1 MDMYGI
7 SEASAQGNNYQAT
20 LAENQHATL
29 AHNELMK
36 DQIEKTKLDLSGALG
51 QSSGAEALGAAKG
64 MIMEATTGFGMY
76 KNYQRKKGEAM
87 ELEQKA
93 KAAKSNVQNALTN
106 SDEVLSVGDRDAQ
119 AVVKGGNLP
128 SLQLS
133 GGEGQGV
140 VGAGDNVG
148 TLRPT
153 IEAPASGGSAP
164 APDPPQAENRPSLQ
178 QLQEQQA
185 SREQAQS
192 QGEKPPSAEPA
203 ELSTGG
209 EKAGG
214 AVVQTSEDARAGKTF
229 LARAGTAVE
238 GGLET
243 AGKYA
248 GIAGALTGG
257 GLAIAA
263 DVTGK
268 WGAMNTAEKVGNVGT
283 ITGAGAETAGLIAM
297 ALPIPGARL
306 VGAGLELFGE
316 LSSLF
321 GGGVQAVGDVA
332 AAEAAKKNASATAAK
347 AITQAK
353 AQEAGA
359 AVGSVTESAAGGSS
373 GAIGSSQKEIQGTGS
388 F

>member
-1 MDMYGI
+1 MYGI
-7 SEASAQGNNYQAT
+7 SQAAAQGNNYQAT

-29 AHNELMK
+29 AHNEVMK

-133 GGEGQGV
+133 GGDGQGV
-140 VGAGDNVG
+140 VGAGDKVG

-185 SREQAQS
+185 SREQAQA
-192 QGEKPPSAEPA
+192 QGEKPASAEPA

-214 AVVQTSEDARAGKTF
+214 AVVETSEDAGKTF
-229 LARAGTAVE
+229 LARAGSAVE

-268 WGAMNTAEKVGNVGT
+268 WGSMNTAEKLGNVGT

-297 ALPIPGARL
+297 AIPIPGARL

-321 GGGVQAVGDVA
+321 GGGVQAAGDVA

-347 AITQAK
+347 AIVQAK

-359 AVGSVTESAAGGSS
+359 AVGSITESAAGGSS
-373 GAIGSSQKEIQGTGS
+373 GAIGTSQKEIQGTGS

>member
-1 MDMYGI
+1 MYGI
-7 SEASAQGNNYQAT
+7 SEAAAQGNNYQAT

-29 AHNELMK
+29 AHNEVMK

-93 KAAKSNVQNALTN
+93 KAAKSNVQNSLKN

-185 SREQAQS
+185 SREQAQA
-192 QGEKPPSAEPA
+192 QGEKPASAEPA

-248 GIAGALTGG
+248 GIAGAL
-257 GLAIAA
+257 
-263 DVTGK
+263 
-268 WGAMNTAEKVGNVGT
+268 
-283 ITGAGAETAGLIAM
+283 
-297 ALPIPGARL
+297 PIPGARL

-347 AITQAK
+347 AIVQAK

>member
-1 MDMYGI
+1 MYGI
-7 SEASAQGNNYQAT
+7 SQAAAQGNNYQAT

-29 AHNELMK
+29 AHNEVMK

-76 KNYQRKKGEAM
+76 KNYQRKKSEAM

-133 GGEGQGV
+133 GGDGQGV
-140 VGAGDNVG
+140 VGAGDKVG

-185 SREQAQS
+185 SREQAQA
-192 QGEKPPSAEPA
+192 QGEKPASAEPA
-203 ELSTGG
+203 
-209 EKAGG
+209 
-214 AVVQTSEDARAGKTF
+214 
-229 LARAGTAVE
+229 
-238 GGLET
+238 
-243 AGKYA
+243 
-248 GIAGALTGG
+248 
-257 GLAIAA
+257 
-263 DVTGK
+263 
-268 WGAMNTAEKVGNVGT
+268 
-283 ITGAGAETAGLIAM
+283 
-297 ALPIPGARL
+297 
-306 VGAGLELFGE
+306 
-316 LSSLF
+316 
-321 GGGVQAVGDVA
+321 
-332 AAEAAKKNASATAAK
+332 
-347 AITQAK
+347 
-353 AQEAGA
+353 
-359 AVGSVTESAAGGSS
+359 
-373 GAIGSSQKEIQGTGS
+373 
-388 F
+388 

>member
-1 MDMYGI
+1 MYGI

-29 AHNELMK
+29 AHNEEMK

-76 KNYQRKKGEAM
+76 KNYQRKKSEAM

-106 SDEVLSVGDRDAQ
+106 SDEVLSVGERDAQ

-133 GGEGQGV
+133 GGDGQGV
-140 VGAGDNVG
+140 VGAGDKVG

-214 AVVQTSEDARAGKTF
+214 AVVETSEDAGKSF

-263 DVTGK
+263 DATGK
-268 WGAMNTAEKVGNVGT
+268 WGSMNTAEKVGNVAT

-297 ALPIPGARL
+297 AVPIPGARL

-321 GGGVQAVGDVA
+321 GGGSQAAGDVA
-332 AAEAAKKNASATAAK
+332 AAEKAKKNASATAAK
-347 AITQAK
+347 AIGQAK

-359 AVGSVTESAAGGSS
+359 AVGSITESAAGGSS

>member
-7 SEASAQGNNYQAT
+7 SQAAAQGNNYQAT

-29 AHNELMK
+29 AHNEVMK

-133 GGEGQGV
+133 GGDGQGV
-140 VGAGDNVG
+140 VGAGDKVG

-185 SREQAQS
+185 SREQAQA
-192 QGEKPPSAEPA
+192 QGEKPASAEPA

-214 AVVQTSEDARAGKTF
+214 AVVETSEDAGKTF
-229 LARAGTAVE
+229 LARAGSAVE

-268 WGAMNTAEKVGNVGT
+268 WGAMNTAEKLGNVGT

-297 ALPIPGARL
+297 AIPIPGARL

-321 GGGVQAVGDVA
+321 GGGVQAAGDVA

-347 AITQAK
+347 AIVQAK

-359 AVGSVTESAAGGSS
+359 AVGSITESAAGGSS
-373 GAIGSSQKEIQGTGS
+373 GAIGTSQKEIQGTGS

>member
-1 MDMYGI
+1 
-7 SEASAQGNNYQAT
+7 
-20 LAENQHATL
+20 
-29 AHNELMK
+29 
-36 DQIEKTKLDLSGALG
+36 
-51 QSSGAEALGAAKG
+51 
-64 MIMEATTGFGMY
+64 
-76 KNYQRKKGEAM
+76 M

-106 SDEVLSVGDRDAQ
+106 SDEVLSVGERDAQ

-133 GGEGQGV
+133 GGDGQGV
-140 VGAGDNVG
+140 VGAGDKVG

-214 AVVQTSEDARAGKTF
+214 AVVETSEDAGKSF

-263 DVTGK
+263 DATGK
-268 WGAMNTAEKVGNVGT
+268 WGSMNTAEKVGNVAT

-297 ALPIPGARL
+297 AIPIPGARL

-321 GGGVQAVGDVA
+321 GGGSQAAGDVA
-332 AAEAAKKNASATAAK
+332 AAEKAKKNASATAAK
-347 AITQAK
+347 ANGQAK

-359 AVGSVTESAAGGSS
+359 AVGSITESAAGGSS